1 MKRKYIRS
9 VRPFLILLL
18 FSAGCSLKSPEAP
31 SWQTQWNIPL
41 VDRSYS
47 VREIVEDEDRVM
59 FDADGRLGFHVEEE
73 IAAAAIGENFVLDD
87 FEQSFEVAL
96 TDLTIPNTIVGYDY
110 FGFAQLC
117 GEAAGKEGQSVI
129 IHPAVFQRVAGQ
141 KHADDRFRSA
151 VIETGR
157 GRLRLYSGLPVAL
170 ENVALQL
177 RDGDTGDILL
187 SAPRVARINPSDSV
201 RVPLDLN
208 SIPIPENNQ
217 WLISGSVAGSNGAA
231 VLIRPDQTL
240 EVLTQIDEMRV
251 SFLHAKLPSLVLQE
265 NKSIELLPGST
276 LQVEELAFQQGKVA
290 VTLDNHTPISAET
303 LSWKFQEINDSNG
316 NPLHFV
322 IPLMSYSRSVSRI
335 DLRRF
340 VVRLDLPANGVEQL
354 LNIDFDGVTRD
365 LGDQLYVLDQ
375 KSTLTARVV
384 FSDLVID
391 HLSGRLQEQEV
402 ALDTVFRSLSL
413 PERLDDLD
421 HVRFGDARLALDI
434 FNTIQ
439 LPLRLQGTLR
449 AWNDRGQSVFFTI
462 NEAIQPANSGEVRT
476 RLPLFTAQNSPIV
489 QFMDIRPTHLAIAG
503 RALVGD
509 GVTYGRI
516 SASDYLRARV
526 ALDVPA
532 RISWAAKE
540 VHLDTTQIQ
549 IKPAEEAGDL
559 YDQGAIVRISAD
571 ATDRLQGAV
580 IQLKIDNHL
589 PLGGAVHLRLAD
601 ALARLYD
608 RPNVILGPIQLP
620 AAAVDAAG
628 RVSAARHIET
638 SLELN
643 EEDLALFKNAG
654 TDVKPVFI
662 ATDLSLDSSHG
673 QERQIFGEDYI
684 KVQAL
689 LTLKVLVSE
698 E

>member
-1 MKRKYIRS
+1 MMYSRFM
-9 VRPFLILLL
+9 RPFSILLL
-18 FSAGCSLKSPEAP
+18 FCAGCSLKSPEAP

-47 VREIVEDEDRVM
+47 VREMVENEDRVM

-87 FEQSFEVAL
+87 FEQTFEVAL
-96 TDLTIPNTIVGYDY
+96 TDLTIPDMIVGYDH

-117 GEAAGKEGQSVI
+117 SEAAGKEGQNVI
-129 IHPAVFQRVAGQ
+129 IHPAVFQRVAGV

-157 GRLRLYSGLPVAL
+157 GRLRLYSRLPVAL

-177 RDGDTGDILL
+177 RDGVTGDILL
-187 SAPRVARINPSDSV
+187 SAPRVARINPYDSV
-201 RVPLDLN
+201 LVALDF
-208 SIPIPENNQ
+208 SSKRIPENNQ
-217 WLISGSVAGSNGAA
+217 WLISGSVAGSAGVA
-231 VLIRPDQTL
+231 VPVRPDQSL

-251 SFLHAKLPSLVLQE
+251 SYLQAKLPSLTLQE
-265 NKSIELLPGST
+265 NESIELLPGST
-276 LQVEELAFQQGKVA
+276 LQVEELAFQRGKVA
-290 VTLDNHTPISAET
+290 VTLDNYTPISAET
-303 LSWKFQEINDSNG
+303 LSWKFPEIKNSSGD
-316 NPLHFV
+316 PLQFV
-322 IPLMSYSRSVSRI
+322 IPLTSYSRSVSRI
-335 DLRRF
+335 DLHRF
-340 VVRLDLPANGVEQL
+340 VARLDLPANGAQQF
-354 LNIDFDGVTRD
+354 LNIDFNGVTRD

-375 KSTLTARVV
+375 KSKLSVHV
-384 FSDLVID
+384 LFSDLAID

-402 ALDTVFRSLSL
+402 VLDTVFRSLSL

-421 HVRFGDARLALDI
+421 HVRFGDARLTLDI
-434 FNTIQ
+434 FNSIQ
-439 LPLRLQGTLR
+439 LPLRFEGTLR
-449 AWNDRGQSVFFTI
+449 AWNDKGQSVSFTI
-462 NEAIQPANSGEVRT
+462 DERIQAGGSGEVRT

-489 QFMDIRPTHLAIAG
+489 EFMDIRPTHLAIAG
-503 RALVGD
+503 QAWVGD
-509 GVTYGRI
+509 GVTYGRV

-532 RISWAAKE
+532 RISWTAKE

-549 IKPAEEAGDL
+549 IKPAEVKGDL
-559 YDQGAIVRISAD
+559 YDQGEIVRISAD

-580 IQLKIDNHL
+580 IRFRIDNHL

-643 EEDLALFKNAG
+643 EEELALFKNTG
-654 TDVKPVFI
+654 MDLKPVFI
-662 ATDLSLDSSHG
+662 ATELSLDGSNG

-684 KVQAL
+684 EVQAL

>member
-1 MKRKYIRS
+1 MIYHRS
-9 VRPFLILLL
+9 MRPFLILLL
-18 FSAGCSLKSPEAP
+18 CCAGCSLKSPEAP

-47 VREIVEDEDRVM
+47 VREMVEDEDRVM

-87 FEQSFEVAL
+87 FEQTFEVAL
-96 TDLTIPNTIVGYDY
+96 TDLTIPDMIVGYDH
-110 FGFAQLC
+110 FSFVQLC
-117 GEAAGKEGQSVI
+117 SEAAGQEGQNVI
-129 IHPAVFQRVAGQ
+129 IHPAVFQRVAGV

-157 GRLRLYSGLPVAL
+157 GRLRLYSRLPVAL

-177 RDGDTGDILL
+177 RDGATGDILL
-187 SAPRVARINPSDSV
+187 SAPRVARINPYDSV
-201 RVPLDLN
+201 LVPLDF
-208 SIPIPENNQ
+208 SSKRIPENNQ
-217 WLISGSVAGSNGAA
+217 WLISGSVAGSAGAA
-231 VLIRPDQTL
+231 VPVRLDQSL

-251 SFLHAKLPSLVLQE
+251 SYLHAKLPSLALQE
-265 NKSIELLPGST
+265 NEAIELLPGST
-276 LQVEELAFQQGKVA
+276 LQVEEMAFQRGKVA
-290 VTLDNHTPISAET
+290 VTLDNNTPISAET
-303 LSWKFQEINDSNG
+303 LSWKFQEIKNSSGD
-316 NPLHFV
+316 PLHFV
-322 IPLMSYSRSVSRI
+322 IPLTSYTRSVSRI
-335 DLRRF
+335 DLRQF
-340 VVRLDLPANGVEQL
+340 VARLDLPANGVEQF
-354 LNIDFDGVTRD
+354 LNIDFDGVTRE

-375 KSTLTARVV
+375 KSKLSAHVL
-384 FSDLVID
+384 FSDLAIE

-402 ALDTVFRSLSL
+402 VLDTVFRSLSL

-421 HVRFGDARLALDI
+421 HVRFGDARLTLDI

-439 LPLRLQGTLR
+439 LPLRFEGTLR
-449 AWNDRGQSVFFTI
+449 AWNDKGQSVSFTI
-462 NEAIQPANSGEVRT
+462 NEYIQAGSSGEVRT

-503 RALVGD
+503 RAWVGD
-509 GVTYGRI
+509 GVTYGRV

-532 RISWAAKE
+532 RVSWAAKE

-549 IKPAEEAGDL
+549 IKPAEEEGDL
-559 YDQGAIVRISAD
+559 YDQGEIVRISAD

-589 PLGGAVHLRLAD
+589 PLGGAMHLRLAD

-608 RPNVILGPIQLP
+608 RPNVLLGPIQLP

-638 SLELN
+638 SLELTA
-643 EEDLALFKNAG
+643 EELALFKNAG
-654 TDVKPVFI
+654 MESKPVFI
-662 ATDLSLDSSHG
+662 ATELSMDSSNG
-673 QERQIFGEDYI
+673 QERQIFSEDYI